1 MILDDINPFIRF
13 AEIITLIKYPRQ
25 YVLAQDCRL
34 FLCLTDTGSVFI
46 RDEEILLR
54 RNTIIYIPSGTPYML
69 VTCGDLP
76 TKMLAI
82 NFDFTRERLT
92 IQEPLPIVNEQD
104 VPAWQ
109 IPAPPD
115 VEGFLKALVCKG
127 YQDVDE
133 LLIRIGTEFQ
143 TRLPGYHA
151 LVSASLKAVL
161 VTLAREASSHG
172 RPALVNTVI
181 EYISAN
187 YMNDLTVETLSSEL
201 NYHPNYLNRIFKQ
214 YIGISIHQ
222 YIMDRRTH
230 AAKSLLDTTGLPIE
244 KVASLCGFKTAS
256 HFSQSFKRFTGQR
269 PGEYKKGRKPYIV

>member
-1 MILDDINPFIRF
+1 MNLDDINPFIRF

-69 VTCGDLP
+69 VTCGELP
-76 TKMLAI
+76 TKMLTI

-92 IQEPLPIVNEQD
+92 IQDPLPVINEQT

-115 VEGFLKALVCKG
+115 VEGFLKALSCKA

-161 VTLAREASSHG
+161 VTLAREASSHR

>member
-115 VEGFLKALVCKG
+115 VEGFLKALVRKG

-133 LLIRIGTEFQ
+133 LLIRI
-143 TRLPGYHA
+143 
-151 LVSASLKAVL
+151 
-161 VTLAREASSHG
+161 
-172 RPALVNTVI
+172 
-181 EYISAN
+181 
-187 YMNDLTVETLSSEL
+187 
-201 NYHPNYLNRIFKQ
+201 
-214 YIGISIHQ
+214 
-222 YIMDRRTH
+222 DR
-230 AAKSLLDTTGLPIE
+230 KS
-244 KVASLCGFKTAS
+244 V
-256 HFSQSFKRFTGQR
+256 
-269 PGEYKKGRKPYIV
+269 V

>member
-1 MILDDINPFIRF
+1 MSDGHGFRVYTRRGNPFTKKHHNLHTVRN
-13 AEIITLIKYPRQ
+13 AVYAG
-25 YVLAQDCRL
+25 YV
-34 FLCLTDTGSVFI
+34 
-46 RDEEILLR
+46 R
-54 RNTIIYIPSGTPYML
+54 R
-69 VTCGDLP
+69 LP

-115 VEGFLKALVCKG
+115 VEGFLKALVRKG

-161 VTLAREASSHG
+161 DHACPRSILSRKTGSREYG
-172 RPALVNTVI
+172 
-181 EYISAN
+181 
-187 YMNDLTVETLSSEL
+187 
-201 NYHPNYLNRIFKQ
+201 NRVYQ
-214 YIGISIHQ
+214 RQLHE
-222 YIMDRRTH
+222 RT
-230 AAKSLLDTTGLPIE
+230 
-244 KVASLCGFKTAS
+244 
-256 HFSQSFKRFTGQR
+256 
-269 PGEYKKGRKPYIV
+269 